1 MLPRLSDIPATAVRS
16 TIPDGNWYDDHVLIH
31 LEPVPKPSLNPHAG
45 AAATPVEVV
54 APIRRR
60 KLYQE
65 LLDRLLVR
73 IRTGEFPPGSQLPSE
88 RQLMESYE
96 VGRPAVREAL
106 FALQRMGLIEIT
118 HGDRARVVEISADAA
133 IRQVSEMARYLL
145 ETSPRSLDHLKEVRA
160 FFEVGMVRIAAEQAT
175 KADIA
180 RLKRALDEHR
190 AALVDGQ
197 RFLDKDMAFHRTIA
211 GITGNPIFEALSR
224 AMLEWLQRFHT
235 DLVRAPGRE
244 PVGLAEHVRI
254 FECIARHDPDA
265 AADAMTAHLKRAARL
280 YTQPE

>member
-1 MLPRLSDIPATAVRS
+1 M
-16 TIPDGNWYDDHVLIH
+16 
-31 LEPVPKPSLNPHAG
+31 PKPAPRP
-45 AAATPVEVV
+45 AAQALPPQDVAV

-65 LLDRLLVR
+65 LLDRLLAR
-73 IRTGEFPPGSQLPSE
+73 LRAGEFPPGAQLPSE
-88 RQLMESYE
+88 RQLMQAYE

-106 FALQRMGLIEIT
+106 FALQRMGLITIT
-118 HGDRARVVEISADAA
+118 HGDRARVVEVSADAA
-133 IRQVSEMARYLL
+133 IRQISEMARFLL
-145 ETSPRSLDHLKEVRA
+145 ETSPRSLEHLKEVRA
-160 FFEVGMVRIAAEQAT
+160 FFEVGMVRIAAAKAT

-180 RLKRALDEHR
+180 RLRRALEEHE
-190 AALVDGQ
+190 AALADGQ
-197 RFLDKDMAFHRTIA
+197 QFLDKDMAFHHTIA

-254 FECIARHDPDA
+254 FECIARHDPEA
-265 AADAMTAHLKRAARL
+265 AADAMQAHLKRAARL
-280 YTQPE
+280 YTRPA